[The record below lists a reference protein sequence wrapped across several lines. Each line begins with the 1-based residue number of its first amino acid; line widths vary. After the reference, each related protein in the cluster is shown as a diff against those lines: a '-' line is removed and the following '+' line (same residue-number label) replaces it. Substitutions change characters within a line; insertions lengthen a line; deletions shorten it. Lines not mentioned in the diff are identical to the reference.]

1 MPRRDIVVIGGSSGG
16 LEAVRTILSGF
27 PGDLSA
33 AIFVVLHS
41 SPDSPGVLDRIFGRA
56 SVLRVTYAIDRE
68 PIEPGRVYLAPP
80 DRHLLLKRDHVRV
93 TRGPRENRFRP
104 AVDPLFRTAASAHG
118 GRVIGVVVSGG
129 QDDGAVG
136 LRLIKNHGGTAI
148 VQDPLEAVAP
158 GMPQAAVTHVEVDY
172 VVKVDEIAGVIGRL
186 AKEPI
191 DVMEMAMKDEDMR
204 DIAEMGS
211 DAIHHAQNLGPPSP
225 FTCPECGGALWQSHE
240 DELLQ
245 FQCHIG
251 HRYSGESL
259 VTAQSEALDHALWA
273 GLRALEENAELRR
286 RMARHARD
294 RGMAAIAAG
303 YDEHAA
309 ESEQRAADIRRV
321 LMPEG
326 PDTAEELPVAAGP
339 KIQGE
344 MPRKGGSE
352 EFAPARRR
360 D

>member
-1 MPRRDIVVIGGSSGG
+1 V
-16 LEAVRTILSGF
+16 
-27 PGDLSA
+27 
-33 AIFVVLHS
+33 
-41 SPDSPGVLDRIFGRA
+41 DR
-56 SVLRVTYAIDRE
+56 
-68 PIEPGRVYLAPP
+68 P
-80 DRHLLLKRDHVRV
+80 
-93 TRGPRENRFRP
+93 
-104 AVDPLFRTAASAHG
+104 AASAHR

-136 LRLIKNHGGTAI
+136 LRLIKTHGGMAI

-158 GMPQAAVTHVEVDY
+158 GMPQAAVTHVDVDY
-172 VVKVDEIAGVIGRL
+172 ILKVDEIASVIGEL
-186 AKEPI
+186 VNEPI
-191 DVMEMAMKDEDMR
+191 EVPELDMKDKETR

-211 DAIHHAQNLGPPSP
+211 DAIHRANSLGPPSP
-225 FTCPECGGALWQSHE
+225 FTCPECGGALWQSSE

-251 HRYSGESL
+251 HRYGGESL
-259 VTAQSEALDHALWA
+259 VTAQSEALDHALGA

-303 YDEHAA
+303 YDQHAA
-309 ESEQRAADIRRV
+309 ESEQRAGVIRRV

-326 PDTAEELPVAAGP
+326 PDTAQEVPVAAGS
-339 KIQGE
+339 KIQGDIQT
-344 MPRKGGSE
+344 KGGSE

-360 D
+360 DQNAALYTAAGL